1 MLRNSYDDLCS
12 ANKTEIHYRCFLQNF
27 RTAIFE
33 NYFGGDRSE
42 KKTEE
47 GMRIKLC
54 GLRF

>member
-1 MLRNSYDDLCS
+1 MMIYALQIKQKSI
-12 ANKTEIHYRCFLQNF
+12 TGFFLQNF
-27 RTAIFE
+27 RTATFE

-54 GLRF
+54 GLKF